1 MEKKAR
7 VHLFISGKVQ
17 GVFFRLNAKK
27 KAEELGISGWAG
39 NLSDG
44 RVEILVE
51 GEKEKIEELIK
62 WARKGPLFAKVDELE
77 IERQEFKEE
86 FHSFEIKGE

>member
-1 MEKKAR
+1 MKEKAR

-27 KAEELGISGWAG
+27 KAEELGVSGWAG

-44 RVEILVE
+44 RVEILIE
-51 GEKEKIEELIK
+51 GEKENIEKLVK
-62 WARKGPLFAKVDELE
+62 WAQKGPLFAKVDELE
-77 IERQEFKEE
+77 IEQQEFKGE
-86 FHSFEIKGE
+86 FHSFEIKR